1 MNKFKFDWLILP
13 IIGAVIVLLTWHG
26 LAGRKVFKLSDTVT
40 KEDLSALVVALP
52 EGKAQWN
59 ALAPQLKNKQLEAA
73 AVKALPPE
81 VWAAVK
87 DSFEETRIGL
97 IPDLP
102 NVAETWLSSLPYM
115 KEPFAKRG
123 EMDQGILRF
132 TWYSLVLV
140 SKGYAIALLIG
151 VPIGFFLGL
160 SPTFTKMFDPL
171 IQVLRPVSPL
181 AWLPL
186 GLILFMRAGPEAG
199 TYAALFTIA
208 LCGMWPT
215 VLNTAVGVRAVPQD
229 YLNVGRVLKL
239 SRWKMLTKIL
249 IPATLPYM
257 FTGFR
262 LSLGICWLA
271 IVAAEML
278 TGRPGAGGFLWQEYN
293 ALIYEHIIFSILTIG
308 VVGLILDRLM
318 SLIEARFKAIS

>member
-1 MNKFKFDWLILP
+1 MNKFKLDWLILP
-13 IIGAVIVLLTWHG
+13 LIGVVIMLALWHG
-26 LAGRKVFKLSDTVT
+26 LAGKKIYVLTTGIDEVG
-40 KEDLSALVVALP
+40 ALVSALP
-52 EGKAQWN
+52 EGDAKLKAVR
-59 ALAPQLKNKQLEAA
+59 PQLVSGNVEAL
-73 AVKALPPE
+73 KARPD
-81 VWAAVK
+81 VWEAVK
-87 DSFEETRIGL
+87 DSFEEKRVGL

-102 NVAETWLSSLPYM
+102 NVVETWVSSKPYIVD
-115 KEPFAKRG
+115 PWTKRG

-140 SKGYAIALLIG
+140 AQGYAIALIIG
-151 VPIGFFLGL
+151 VPLGFCLGL
-160 SPTFTKMFDPL
+160 SKTFTKMFDPL

-186 GLILFMRAGPEAG
+186 GLVLFMRAGPEAG

-262 LSLGICWLA
+262 LSLGIAWLA

-308 VVGLILDRLM
+308 IVGLILDRLM
-318 SLIEARFKAIS
+318 SLVEARFKAIS